1 MLSGAEVA
9 VNTATFKNDPAKIAS
24 KDDVITYLIHL
35 GYLGYNEDSETA
47 FIPNEEIR
55 QELITA
61 VKSSNWN
68 ELIGFQEESRKLLM
82 ATLAMDAKR
91 VAAQIE
97 KIHSE
102 FASSIRYNDEN
113 SLSSTRNIALRLRTG
128 GFALSP
134 RNFCAYSA
142 PALFPPQYTSPAAY
156 SCHAHSAKTPMSE
169 SQDLLHCIT
178 AHSTHWRFR
187 LFFFFFLSS
196 SFLRNCPASIAN
208 GSAII
213 KIIISPIVDFISP

>member
-82 ATLAMDAKR
+82 ATFAMDTKR
-91 VAAQIE
+91 PRRAQAFLPSGTDFRQ
-97 KIHSE
+97 HG
-102 FASSIRYNDEN
+102 
-113 SLSSTRNIALRLRTG
+113 LTLV
-128 GFALSP
+128 
-134 RNFCAYSA
+134 
-142 PALFPPQYTSPAAY
+142 PP
-156 SCHAHSAKTPMSE
+156 
-169 SQDLLHCIT
+169 
-178 AHSTHWRFR
+178 
-187 LFFFFFLSS
+187 
-196 SFLRNCPASIAN
+196 
-208 GSAII
+208 
-213 KIIISPIVDFISP
+213 

>member
-1 MLSGAEVA
+1 MVVPLISMNYDGLKTAIIEMLSGAEVA

-82 ATLAMDAKR
+82 ATLAMDTKR
-91 VAAQIE
+91 VAAQKE
-97 KIHSE
+97 
-102 FASSIRYNDEN
+102 
-113 SLSSTRNIALRLRTG
+113 
-128 GFALSP
+128 
-134 RNFCAYSA
+134 
-142 PALFPPQYTSPAAY
+142 
-156 SCHAHSAKTPMSE
+156 
-169 SQDLLHCIT
+169 
-178 AHSTHWRFR
+178 
-187 LFFFFFLSS
+187 
-196 SFLRNCPASIAN
+196 
-208 GSAII
+208 
-213 KIIISPIVDFISP
+213 

>member
-1 MLSGAEVA
+1 MPYAILQQKSSSLKTAIIEMLSGAEVA

-82 ATLAMDAKR
+82 ATLAMDVESR
-91 VAAQIE
+91 TPTPPCLPTDTRR
-97 KIHSE
+97 
-102 FASSIRYNDEN
+102 FNRIRAR
-113 SLSSTRNIALRLRTG
+113 TRSGRI
-128 GFALSP
+128 P
-134 RNFCAYSA
+134 K
-142 PALFPPQYTSPAAY
+142 SPAAASLSFIMGY
-156 SCHAHSAKTPMSE
+156 VKT
-169 SQDLLHCIT
+169 
-178 AHSTHWRFR
+178 
-187 LFFFFFLSS
+187 
-196 SFLRNCPASIAN
+196 
-208 GSAII
+208 
-213 KIIISPIVDFISP
+213 